1 MSSQGQLSISH
12 VLPRFSSAFCRLF
25 VALALLQANI
35 LLADSLQQDEQRKR
49 EPSQYEYKL
58 LMSKDDQACT
68 YMLTLYNDD
77 LQKYGKIYYSGHP
90 EFTRIQ
96 WKYGGYILRNTESG
110 MEFSIG
116 GQFAKFDVNNDG
128 KDELVFKK
136 EVSYR
141 NLFGDEI
148 FVFDDTTL
156 DFTHGLEF
164 TVHEMRNFKGI
175 KYNIQGH
182 YTIDTTLIDR
192 KNLTEYHTEKN
203 DITLFMVNPFLL
215 NGVYY
220 VSMDE
225 VYGDIITMGRIIEK
239 WKNEWPIWHT
249 IAKYKDE
256 HDFLSEY
263 FSTSKIEHV
272 CYFEKVIK
280 VSH

>member
-12 VLPRFSSAFCRLF
+12 VLPIFSSAFCRLF

-35 LLADSLQQDEQRKR
+35 LFADSLQQDEQRKR

-68 YMLTLYNDD
+68 YMLTLHNDD

-116 GQFAKFDVNNDG
+116 GQFAKFDINNDG

-141 NLFGDEI
+141 NLSGDEL

-156 DFTHGLEF
+156 DFTHGLGF

-175 KYNIQGH
+175 KYNVQGY

-203 DITLFMVNPFLL
+203 DTTLFMVNPFILK
-215 NGVYY
+215 GVYY
-220 VSMDE
+220 VDMDE
-225 VYGDIITMGRIIEK
+225 VYGDMITMGRIIEK
-239 WKNEWPIWHT
+239 WKNEWPTWHI

-263 FSTSKIEHV
+263 FSTSKIEQI